1 MFIEELDNERYFG
14 EARKEDDQ
22 ERSVRLNALCRVYEQ
37 ADRVL
42 TGDPVIVN
50 VVPDGPAPAWSDGAA
65 IYINLSEIED
75 IDLETL
81 TQVNG
86 LNYHELAHHL
96 YSPRK
101 GTELV
106 KWIIDNN
113 YFQAFNILEDQ
124 RIETLLTG
132 RYPSIAPYLTAT
144 VARWLGTSED
154 INGNY
159 VCIRGRRYLP
169 VEIRQAFR
177 DEFAFPELIP
187 TIIDIVDEYRLL
199 AFPAGYERAKEL
211 IERFYKE
218 VCLPMGMD
226 STMDGGPNKCGE
238 RGPVSK
244 GRPEPGKA
252 QEKDAQRAKGLG
264 TKESVY
270 VPKPKVQ
277 PSNTSNSGS
286 GSAPTTSDKPETGS
300 DTSAPNTS
308 QAPRSVQ
315 EALDIR
321 DHNVNTTPPAQAG
334 TGHSPS
340 LGGLPDSINDMLNNA
355 IDDVLARKDVQADIK
370 TKQKVI
376 IGGDG
381 KHEDITK
388 RGKFNTTAVP
398 QDAIISYRK
407 FAKELQR
414 LRDDSEP
421 TWYRE
426 TPTGRLNVQRVI
438 RGCEIDQAFDRWDE
452 GDDGCDIEAVILVD
466 RSGSMSSGR
475 NDQKASIACWT
486 IKRALEHIQAP
497 VTVYAFDDAAEV
509 AYTRNELAHKT
520 QYKFI
525 YGNGGTEPYPTL
537 LAAEQLLMASRKK
550 NKMLFIV
557 TDGVFNTNKN
567 DELIERIN
575 RRGVLTAMT
584 LIMDDREWQHYVV
597 DSKQMDEEQLR
608 HKAEVFA
615 RISNA
620 KDLLPFAKQ
629 VVVSAIKKRSRMR

>member
-1 MFIEELDNERYFG
+1 MYLDELQENSYYG
-14 EARKEDDQ
+14 EARTEESQ
-22 ERSVRLNALCRVYEQ
+22 ERAVRLNALCRVYEQ

-50 VVPDGPAPAWSDGAA
+50 VVPDGPAPAWSDGAC
-65 IYINLSEIED
+65 IYLNLKEIED

-96 YSPRK
+96 YTPRK

-106 KWIIDNN
+106 KWIIEKD

-144 VARWLGTSED
+144 VARWLGSSED

-177 DEFAFPELIP
+177 DEFAFPHLIP
-187 TIIDIVDEYRLL
+187 NIIDIVDEYRLL
-199 AFPAGYERAKEL
+199 SFPDGYAKAKEL
-211 IERFYKE
+211 VERFYLE
-218 VCLPMGMD
+218 VCVPMGMD
-226 STMDGGPNKCGE
+226 ATMDGGPNKCGE
-238 RGPVSK
+238 RGPVTK

-252 QEKDAQRAKGLG
+252 QAKDAERAGKMG
-264 TKESVY
+264 KAESPY
-270 VPKPKVQ
+270 IPKPKQQFPIPQEADCKFPAPQLPPLDGNGNPQQSSAQQ
-277 PSNTSNSGS
+277 PT
-286 GSAPTTSDKPETGS
+286 
-300 DTSAPNTS
+300 
-308 QAPRSVQ
+308 SVQ

-321 DHNVNTTPPAQAG
+321 EQNVNNPTPPQAG
-334 TGHSPS
+334 KGHTSS
-340 LGGLPDSINDMLNNA
+340 LGGIPDNISDMLNDA

-370 TKQKVI
+370 TKQRVI

-381 KHEDITK
+381 KHDDITK
-388 RGKFNTTAVP
+388 RGKFTTTSVP

-421 TWYRE
+421 AWQRE

-520 QYKFI
+520 EYKFI

-537 LAAEQLLMASRKK
+537 LAAEQLLMSSRKK

-567 DELIERIN
+567 DELIERIKK
-575 RRGVLTAMT
+575 RGILTALT
-584 LIMDDREWQHYVV
+584 LIMNDREYKYYTE
-597 DSKQMDEEQLR
+597 SGNYDEKQLR
-608 HKAEVFA
+608 HGAEVFA
-615 RISNA
+615 RIGHA
-620 KDLLPFAKQ
+620 HDLLPFAKQ
-629 VVVSAIKKRSRMR
+629 VVVGAIKKRARMR

>member
-1 MFIEELDNERYFG
+1 MYIEELEQHWGD
-14 EARKEDDQ
+14 ARSEDTQ

-42 TGDPVIVN
+42 TGDPVTVN
-50 VVPDGPAPAWSDGAA
+50 VVPNGPAPAWSDGAS
-65 IYINLSEIED
+65 IYINLDQIED
-75 IDLETL
+75 MDLETL

-96 YSPRK
+96 YTPRK

-106 KWIIDNN
+106 KWVIDKK

-124 RIETLLTG
+124 RIETLLIG

-144 VARWLGTSED
+144 VARWLGASED
-154 INGNY
+154 VNGNY

-187 TIIDIVDEYRLL
+187 AVIRIVDEYRLL
-199 AFPAGYERAKEL
+199 AFPQGYARAQEL
-211 IERFYKE
+211 IEQFYTE
-218 VCLPMGMD
+218 VCLPMGILPE
-226 STMDGGPNKCGE
+226 MDGGPNGCGS
-238 RGPVSK
+238 RDPVSK

-252 QEKDAQRAKGLG
+252 QEKDSQRASGMG
-264 TKESVY
+264 TKESTY
-270 VPKPKVQ
+270 VPKPKPSESSSSGNDEQ
-277 PSNTSNSGS
+277 PDTPTNTNSNGNGNQSSPSPTSV
-286 GSAPTTSDKPETGS
+286 PKT
-300 DTSAPNTS
+300 
-308 QAPRSVQ
+308 VQ

-321 DHNVNTTPPAQAG
+321 EQNITTSSITPG
-334 TGHSPS
+334 SGHAPS
-340 LGGLPDSINDMLNNA
+340 LGGVPDNINDMLNNA
-355 IDDVLARKDVQADIK
+355 IDEVLARKDVQADVK
-370 TKQKVI
+370 TKQRVI
-376 IGGDG
+376 VGGDG
-381 KHEDITK
+381 KHEDVTK
-388 RGKFNTTAVP
+388 KGKFTTTTVP
-398 QDAIISYRK
+398 QDAVISYRR

-421 TWYRE
+421 TWQKE

-438 RGCEIDQAFDRWDE
+438 RGCEIDQSFDRWDE

-466 RSGSMSSGR
+466 RSGSMSSQQ
-475 NDQKASIACWT
+475 NDKKASIACWT

-497 VTVYAFDDAAEV
+497 VTVYAFDDTAEV
-509 AYTRNELAHKT
+509 AYTRNEAAHKT

-550 NKMLFIV
+550 NKMLFVV

-567 DELIERIN
+567 DELIERIT
-575 RRGVLTAMT
+575 RRGILTSMI
-584 LIMDDREWQHYVV
+584 LIMDDKDWQYYVE
-597 DSKQMDEEQLR
+597 DHNQLSKEQLR

-615 RISNA
+615 RINTA
-620 KDLLPFAKQ
+620 QDLLPFAKQ

>member
-1 MFIEELDNERYFG
+1 MFIEELDNERYYG

-438 RGCEIDQAFDRWDE
+438 KAVKLTKPLIAGTKAMM
-452 GDDGCDIEAVILVD
+452 AVILKQSYSWIVLAPCLVD
-466 RSGSMSSGR
+466 VMIRKHLLHAGLS
-475 NDQKASIACWT
+475 N
-486 IKRALEHIQAP
+486 EH
-497 VTVYAFDDAAEV
+497 
-509 AYTRNELAHKT
+509 
-520 QYKFI
+520 
-525 YGNGGTEPYPTL
+525 
-537 LAAEQLLMASRKK
+537 
-550 NKMLFIV
+550 
-557 TDGVFNTNKN
+557 
-567 DELIERIN
+567 
-575 RRGVLTAMT
+575 
-584 LIMDDREWQHYVV
+584 
-597 DSKQMDEEQLR
+597 
-608 HKAEVFA
+608 
-615 RISNA
+615 
-620 KDLLPFAKQ
+620 
-629 VVVSAIKKRSRMR
+629 